1 MIKNVGIDIVQN
13 KRIKP
18 SVALSQ
24 KLLSSTELKEYETFF
39 DKERQRQFL
48 AGRWAVKEALIKA
61 LEIKLILNEVTIKLK
76 DDNKLHVEGIT
87 LGADEIIHV
96 SLSHE
101 RDYSVGFAIWS
112 TN

>member
-18 SVALSQ
+18 SAAFSQ
-24 KLLSSTELKEYETFF
+24 KLLSAVELIEYEMFF
-39 DKERQRQFL
+39 DKKQQRQFL

-61 LEIKLILNEVTIKLK
+61 LEIKLILNQVTIKLK
-76 DDNKLHVEGIT
+76 DDNKLHVAGIT
-87 LGADEIIHV
+87 LEDNEIIHV

-101 RDYSVGFAIWS
+101 RNYSVGFAILA
-112 TN
+112 TY

>member
-18 SVALSQ
+18 STVLSQ
-24 KLLSSTELKEYETFF
+24 KLLSISELQEYETLM
-39 DKERQRQFL
+39 DKEHQRQFL
-48 AGRWAVKEALIKA
+48 AGRWAAKEALIKA

-76 DDNKLHVEGIT
+76 DDNKLYVEGVP
-87 LGADEIIHV
+87 LGENEVIHV

-112 TN
+112 TY